1 MARQLIVDYLPFEIT
16 REQINESLKENNG
29 RLIVHGVLQRSDAK
43 NQNGRVYPHGILQRE
58 SKKYATNFVTQK
70 RAMGEL
76 DHPESSVV
84 NLQNVSHNVTEMHW
98 EGKNLIG
105 SVEVL
110 GTPSGNI
117 LGELFKAGIKLGISS
132 RGLGSVEPMQEG
144 DDGAAY
150 PDGNAPPEI
159 EPEYMS
165 RPHEIEEMIEKL
177 EEYKIHLNK
186 WAEEAAD
193 NDDDETLAKIQALM
207 DENEAKLEGLK
218 SENLPRA
225 KNFYPAGRTGK
236 ELDQETLTIDGKQ
249 FRRIS
254 ESVKKEPK
262 PKYEFSEFYQR
273 FKR

>member
-1 MARQLIVDYLPFEIT
+1 MNFQNSTKDLRDRSKKMARQLIVDYLPFEIT

-144 DDGAAY
+144 DGQTVQNDFELIAFDFVSNPSTHGAFMH
-150 PDGNAPPEI
+150 PIKEGVEKQPE
-159 EPEYMS
+159 
-165 RPHEIEEMIEKL
+165 
-177 EEYKIHLNK
+177 
-186 WAEEAAD
+186 
-193 NDDDETLAKIQALM
+193 
-207 DENEAKLEGLK
+207 
-218 SENLPRA
+218 
-225 KNFYPAGRTGK
+225 GRTCGK
-236 ELDQETLTIDGKQ
+236 YCKV
-249 FRRIS
+249 
-254 ESVKKEPK
+254 ESIINDIIRGE
-262 PKYEFSEFYQR
+262 
-273 FKR
+273 